1 MAGVDGRVGQK
12 EDSEAEICDG
22 NKMGL
27 GRGTAEREQLAV
39 VRDERLNQ
47 F

>member
-1 MAGVDGRVGQK
+1 MAGVEGRVGQK
-12 EDSEAEICDG
+12 EDLEAEICDG

-39 VRDERLNQ
+39 VRDARLKQ